1 MDYEAKK
8 IVAIL
13 SNRVPADIA
22 LNVVGHLCI
31 AIGRYA
37 DEHIMGRPIL
47 TDASGNAHL
56 GISCF
61 PLIVTKVKPSRL
73 KVAIAQAKADPSLL
87 VAEYP
92 REMLDTRTDDDLA
105 AALAAR
111 PTDELE
117 YLGAVIYGDTDAV
130 NAVTGRFQLW
140 KPEI

>member
-22 LNVVGHLCI
+22 LN
-31 AIGRYA
+31 A
-37 DEHIMGRPIL
+37 
-47 TDASGNAHL
+47 
-56 GISCF
+56 
-61 PLIVTKVKPSRL
+61 
-73 KVAIAQAKADPSLL
+73 AIAQAKADPSLL

-105 AALAAR
+105 AALAVR